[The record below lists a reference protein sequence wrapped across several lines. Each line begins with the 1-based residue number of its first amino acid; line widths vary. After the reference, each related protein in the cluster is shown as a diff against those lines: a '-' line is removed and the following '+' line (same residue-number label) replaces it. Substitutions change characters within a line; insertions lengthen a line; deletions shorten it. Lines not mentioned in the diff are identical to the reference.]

1 MKSAGRKNK
10 RCAMQVMINDFP
22 VEFELQHDKKV
33 SDVIYSISEW
43 TRERDLVFYEM
54 YIDDGRYSVDMVPD
68 ISLSDVKTIN
78 CIVQSKADVVFSSVD
93 EAARYC
99 DRVSAFIK
107 HVVESGEC
115 NRNDIEDLTTGISWL
130 LEVLSKVCNLL
141 GLNHNGLKYKDHELS
156 HHVRTFET
164 FRESLNAVMDTPH
177 VMTLL
182 QDNREI
188 FMDIKYI
195 FRMLLLSEEMRSLIV
210 QSIDSPD
217 VLISSLRQ
225 TREELADQLAGIRA
239 AAIAYQT
246 GKDSEGAERL
256 RGFIDFIYRYTRTC
270 YQAVPMF
277 RIDLA
282 EIDVDGVSLEQKNRE
297 LRNLLHEVSMIMEN
311 NDIISLSDVLEYE
324 IRPSMNNLGCY
335 IDVLLDK
342 ISGK

>member
-1 MKSAGRKNK
+1 
-10 RCAMQVMINDFP
+10 MQVMINDYP
-22 VEFELQHDKKV
+22 VEFQLEHDKKI
-33 SDVIYSISEW
+33 SDVIHSISEW

-54 YIDDGRYSVDMVPD
+54 YIDDGRYSLDMVPD
-68 ISLSDVKTIN
+68 ISLSEVKTIN

-107 HVVESGEC
+107 HVVETGEC
-115 NRNDIEDLTTGISWL
+115 NRNDIGDLMTGISWL
-130 LEVLSKVCNLL
+130 LEVLSKVCNFL
-141 GLNHNGLKYKDHELS
+141 GLNHSGLRYKDHELS
-156 HHVRTFET
+156 HHIRAIET
-164 FRESLNAVMDTPH
+164 FRESLNAVMETAH
-177 VMTLL
+177 VLILL
-182 QDNREI
+182 QDNKEI

-217 VLISSLRQ
+217 VLISALRQ
-225 TREELADQLAGIRA
+225 TKDELPEQLSGIRA

-246 GKDSEGAERL
+246 GKDSEGSERL
-256 RGFIDFIYRYTRTC
+256 RVFIDFIYRYTRTC

-277 RIDLA
+277 RVDLA
-282 EIDVDGVSLEQKNRE
+282 EIDVEGVSLEQKNRE
-297 LRNLLHEVSMIMEN
+297 LRNLLHEVTIIMEN

-324 IRPSMNNLGCY
+324 IRPNLEDLGTY

>member
-1 MKSAGRKNK
+1 MK
-10 RCAMQVMINDFP
+10 RCDMQVMINDFP
-22 VEFELQHDKKV
+22 VEFQLEHDKKI
-33 SDVIYSISEW
+33 SDVIHSISEW

-54 YIDDGRYSVDMVPD
+54 YIDDGRYSLDMVPD
-68 ISLSDVKTIN
+68 ISLSEVKTIN

-99 DRVSAFIK
+99 DRVSAFIR
-107 HVVESGEC
+107 HVIETGEC
-115 NRNDIEDLTTGISWL
+115 NQNDIEDLLTGISWL
-130 LEVLSKVCNLL
+130 LEVLSKVCNFL
-141 GLNHNGLKYKDHELS
+141 GLNHSGLKFKDHELS
-156 HHVRTFET
+156 HHVRAIET
-164 FRESLNAVMDTPH
+164 FRESLTAIMETAH
-177 VMTLL
+177 VLTLL
-182 QDNREI
+182 QDNKEI
-188 FMDIKYI
+188 FLDIKYI

-217 VLISSLRQ
+217 VLLSALRQ
-225 TREELADQLAGIRA
+225 TKDELPEQLAGIRS

-246 GKDSEGAERL
+246 GKDSEGSERL

-277 RIDLA
+277 RVDLA
-282 EIDVDGVSLEQKNRE
+282 EIDVEGVSLEQKNRE
-297 LRNLLHEVSMIMEN
+297 LRNLLHEVTMIMEN

-324 IRPSMNNLGCY
+324 IRPSLEDLGTY

>member
-1 MKSAGRKNK
+1 MK
-10 RCAMQVMINDFP
+10 RCDVQVMINDFP
-22 VEFELQHDKKV
+22 VDFELQNDKKV
-33 SDVIYSISEW
+33 SDIIQSISEW

-54 YIDDGRYSVDMVPD
+54 YIDDGRYSLDMVPD

-78 CIVQSKADVVFSSVD
+78 CIVQSRADVVFSSVD

-107 HVVESGEC
+107 HVVETGEC
-115 NRNDIEDLTTGISWL
+115 NRNDIEDLLTGISWL
-130 LEVLSKVCNLL
+130 LEVLTKVCTFL
-141 GLNHNGLKYKDHELS
+141 GLNHYGLKYKDHELS
-156 HHVRTFET
+156 HHISAFET
-164 FRESLNAVMDTPH
+164 FRDSLNAVMDTAH
-177 VMTLL
+177 VLTVL
-182 QDNREI
+182 QDNRGI
-188 FMDIKYI
+188 FLDVKYI

-225 TREELADQLAGIRA
+225 TKDELPDQLAGIRA

-246 GKDSEGAERL
+246 GKDAEGSERL
-256 RGFIDFIYRYTRTC
+256 KSFIDFIYRYTRTC

-277 RIDLA
+277 RVDLA
-282 EIDVDGVSLEQKNRE
+282 EIDVDGVSLELKNRE
-297 LRNLLHEVSMIMEN
+297 LRNLLHEVTVIMEN

-324 IRPSMNNLGCY
+324 IRPNLENLGAY